1 LPNSSPAPTPSEPH
15 SSEAAK
21 IRRRAFLVIFLG
33 MLCLGMG
40 HSITFTTLPPL
51 AREIGL
57 DERQV
62 GAIFSLSGLLW
73 VIMSPFWGRKSDG
86 WGRRPALIIG
96 LVGFSISQFLFA
108 SAIRSFFWGAISITL
123 LFPIL
128 IASRAIYGFL
138 GAAGP
143 PAAQAYVADRTSR
156 KERTK
161 TVATIGAAFGMGMA
175 VAPGFAAG
183 FAVFGLL
190 APFYAVGFFALVFA
204 VLIYFYVPE
213 TIKPRLHARGH
224 HEDKEVR
231 LRIYDSRVWPFL
243 ALSIAFS
250 IGGASVFQTITYLYI
265 DKLQLDAIQGTQMAS
280 VGMMASAMS
289 TLFAQLVLVPRLK
302 LSSRVMMLL
311 GTLASIPAFAI
322 FIVADQYGPMVFA
335 QMLMG
340 LSAGFAGPGIAA
352 SASLNVE
359 PEEQGSVA
367 GIIGGSGAFGFIL
380 TPIIGMPLYQLNI
393 NYPYYMALAI
403 TLCALVFLLSNKTL
417 RSVREHVPSEEE
429 MLATSDERPTP

>member
-1 LPNSSPAPTPSEPH
+1 
-15 SSEAAK
+15 
-21 IRRRAFLVIFLG
+21 
-33 MLCLGMG
+33 
-40 HSITFTTLPPL
+40 
-51 AREIGL
+51 
-57 DERQV
+57 
-62 GAIFSLSGLLW
+62 
-73 VIMSPFWGRKSDG
+73 
-86 WGRRPALIIG
+86 
-96 LVGFSISQFLFA
+96 
-108 SAIRSFFWGAISITL
+108 
-123 LFPIL
+123 
-128 IASRAIYGFL
+128 
-138 GAAGP
+138 
-143 PAAQAYVADRTSR
+143 
-156 KERTK
+156 
-161 TVATIGAAFGMGMA
+161 
-175 VAPGFAAG
+175 
-183 FAVFGLL
+183 
-190 APFYAVGFFALVFA
+190 
-204 VLIYFYVPE
+204 
-213 TIKPRLHARGH
+213 
-224 HEDKEVR
+224 
-231 LRIYDSRVWPFL
+231 
-243 ALSIAFS
+243 
-250 IGGASVFQTITYLYI
+250 
-265 DKLQLDAIQGTQMAS
+265 
-280 VGMMASAMS
+280 MMASAMS

>member
-1 LPNSSPAPTPSEPH
+1 
-15 SSEAAK
+15 
-21 IRRRAFLVIFLG
+21 

-108 SAIRSFFWGAISITL
+108 SAIQSFFWG
-123 LFPIL
+123 
-128 IASRAIYGFL
+128 AIYGFL

-289 TLFAQLVLVPRLK
+289 TLFAQLVLVPRLI

-340 LSAGFAGPGIAA
+340 LSAVH
-352 SASLNVE
+352 SAL
-359 PEEQGSVA
+359 
-367 GIIGGSGAFGFIL
+367 F
-380 TPIIGMPLYQLNI
+380 
-393 NYPYYMALAI
+393 
-403 TLCALVFLLSNKTL
+403 
-417 RSVREHVPSEEE
+417 
-429 MLATSDERPTP
+429 